1 MVYLHFTPPPRAK
14 GAEFFWPL
22 FLVAL
27 GMLPKN
33 PDINLRPI
41 IDELKTID
49 TSDTDTFVVFLRD
62 AAEQIREAADAVS
75 NAKLMALTDD
85 KAVLDKFDIVRSQI
99 RELNL
104 LLYKMDHKEHYFDR
118 LSNVLAS
125 LEEELKRVEE

>member
-1 MVYLHFTPPPRAK
+1 
-14 GAEFFWPL
+14 
-22 FLVAL
+22 
-27 GMLPKN
+27 MLPKN